1 MVMSSCPHCG
11 KPVRPGTRFCGNCGN
26 AVNIPAARPTA
37 SASKS
42 SDAAAEIGSD
52 ESLQAGWL
60 PCPHCGKPVRP
71 GAKFCHSCGQAI
83 LAEVPGE
90 PVPVA
95 AVAAVEATSPVK
107 PLAEHEPVSVERNA
121 KAQASKKRSG
131 RTAIPVIIAGL
142 IMICVIA
149 IAGGYIYLRDPFNL
163 FTGGPLALVSE
174 TESAV
179 PPVSQTAKPSMVSS
193 AIPATLTATPTK
205 MLISTITPTA
215 RLIDTAEPTNTSS
228 PPEVLLVEDF
238 NGALNEQWTVW
249 LVPNSPYRPKIDTGP
264 GENFLFLMADENPG
278 DAGITSRA
286 EIPNVP
292 GLDIQYIG
300 QLKDDLP
307 GHVMILDWDPVDV
320 ERGPLST
327 LPGEIHLEIWRD
339 RLVFDA
345 ATGESEPCQSEIV
358 GNEQHSYRVVIE
370 EDRDLA
376 LFVDGAQDPVC
387 VLDTST
393 LETEPGL
400 LTFTGVGW
408 ITKVQVTAP
417 AD

>member
-37 SASKS
+37 STSQS
-42 SDAAAEIGSD
+42 SDVAAEIGSD
-52 ESLQAGWL
+52 ESLQSGL
-60 PCPHCGKPVRP
+60 FPCPHCGKPVRP

-83 LAEVPGE
+83 PAEQPGE
-90 PVPVA
+90 PVSVA
-95 AVAAVEATSPVK
+95 AAAGIKATAPVK
-107 PLAEHEPVSVERNA
+107 PLGEHEPVSMERNT
-121 KAQASKKRSG
+121 KDQASKKRSG
-131 RTAIPVIIAGL
+131 RTAIPVIVAGL
-142 IMICVIA
+142 VMVCVIT

-163 FTGGPLALVSE
+163 FTAGPLALV
-174 TESAV
+174 TDTKPAV
-179 PPVSQTAKPSMVSS
+179 STVSVTAKPSLVSS
-193 AIPATLTATPTK
+193 AIPATLTATPAK
-205 MLISTITPTA
+205 MLISTITPTT
-215 RLIDTAEPTNTSS
+215 RLTETAELTNTAS

-249 LVPNSPYRPKIDTGP
+249 LVPSSPYRPKIDRGP

-278 DAGITSRA
+278 DAGITSRV

-292 GLDIQYIG
+292 GLDIQFIG

-339 RLVFDA
+339 RLVFGGA
-345 ATGESEPCQSEIV
+345 SGESEPCQSEIV

-370 EDRDLA
+370 EDQDLV
-376 LFVDGAQDPVC
+376 LFVDGTQDPVC
-387 VLDTST
+387 VLDAST
-393 LETEPGL
+393 FETEPGL
-400 LTFTGVGW
+400 LTFTGNGW

-417 AD
+417 AN